1 MHVQL
6 MYNFLVIEHDWPAQ
20 TSNSFPWA
28 KQWYSKFNK
37 II

>member
-6 MYNFLVIEHDWPAQ
+6 MYNFLLIEHDWPAQ

-28 KQWYSKFNK
+28 KQTMVL
-37 II
+37 